1 MKSRPRKRLTLDQR
15 RIKILAAATR
25 IFAHK
30 GYDGASMSG
39 IATAA
44 GVTKPVLYDHFASKD
59 ALFETLLRSIR
70 DDLLAKGQAIGRS
83 SASEEHR
90 FRAAVDA
97 FFAFVENQPDAV
109 KILLIVPQGNPVTVI
124 RGRGRVPQGGTARAG
139 EMVAKPSGPE
149 PRRNGRHRYEGLLG
163 GIPADRR
170 QIATRSHQLR
180 ARCRG
185 RSNLPKRQP
194 LADVLKTYCLKSRC
208 SLIGTAGGNM
218 LSYMAR
224 ASRTKR
230 ARSSSGFGINRM
242 TSPIFAPNLIR
253 GTR

>member
-70 DDLLAKGQAIGRS
+70 DDLLAKGQEIGRS

-109 KILLIVPQGNPVTVI
+109 KILLIVPQGNPVTVKLSRAVQPGATAAI
-124 RGRGRVPQGGTARAG
+124 SQLLKSYLPAGGTWQYEAAG
-139 EMVAKPSGPE
+139 EFLK
-149 PRRNGRHRYEGLLG
+149 EGLHALAKWWLSHPG
-163 GIPADRR
+163 PSRDEMVDIVMKACWVGFQPIDDSSRR
-170 QIATRSHQLR
+170 EATS
-180 ARCRG
+180 
-185 RSNLPKRQP
+185 
-194 LADVLKTYCLKSRC
+194 
-208 SLIGTAGGNM
+208 
-218 LSYMAR
+218 
-224 ASRTKR
+224 
-230 ARSSSGFGINRM
+230 
-242 TSPIFAPNLIR
+242 
-253 GTR
+253 